1 MLPTP
6 TSRKREQNDVLRRPK
21 QQSPCA
27 PVGLLLPQQMLYDVT
42 YEWLTTQGWSFV
54 PFGNYGVGGAE
65 VEFAPLEAN
74 AADYDLA
81 WAIHMGYE

>member
-1 MLPTP
+1 
-6 TSRKREQNDVLRRPK
+6 
-21 QQSPCA
+21 
-27 PVGLLLPQQMLYDVT
+27 MLYDAT